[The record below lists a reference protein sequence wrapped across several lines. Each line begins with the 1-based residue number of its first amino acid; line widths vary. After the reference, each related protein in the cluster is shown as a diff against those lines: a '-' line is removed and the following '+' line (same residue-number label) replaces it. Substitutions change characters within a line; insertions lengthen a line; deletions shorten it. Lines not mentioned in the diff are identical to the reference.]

1 MNRAVSGQNETV
13 SLSSRTASTPS
24 AQMTL
29 ERAARTANALL
40 MVLERLIP
48 IARRV
53 ATGVRVLA
61 WSCFVAVGV
70 MAVALVVANPPHTAP
85 PVILLLAFVA
95 AFAVPGFILLLFH
108 GALVEVL
115 ALPAWL
121 RTSPELART
130 HGTELAK
137 LAGWSA
143 VPGGPGTPRGRTRGR
158 FLRDSFRSG
167 KLLLEAHGDL
177 PEYGSML
184 RLVSVP
190 FLLAVAIAFGV
201 VLFEWALATM
211 MVLVTI
217 VTLLVG

>member
-1 MNRAVSGQNETV
+1 MSSPSPRGA
-13 SLSSRTASTPS
+13 LSSAV
-24 AQMTL
+24 AL
-29 ERAARTANALL
+29 DRAARTATALL
-40 MVLERLIP
+40 AVLERLIP

-53 ATGVRVLA
+53 ATGVRMLA
-61 WSCFVAVGV
+61 WSCFVAVAV
-70 MAVALVVANPPHTAP
+70 MAIALVVANPPHTASP
-85 PVILLLAFVA
+85 IVLLALFA
-95 AFAVPGFILLLFH
+95 AVFAVPGVILLLFH

-115 ALPAWL
+115 ALPEWL
-121 RTSPELART
+121 RRSPELART

-158 FLRDSFRSG
+158 FLRVSFRSG

-184 RLVSVP
+184 RLMSVP

-201 VLFEWALATM
+201 VLFEWILASA
-211 MVLVTI
+211 MVLVALGEAVLT
-217 VTLLVG
+217 